1 VLRRDAKP
9 RLDPWY
15 MIVGPLDHH
24 QETSVEP
31 SWPEMRLT
39 GRVAVVTGGSRGIG
53 RSIAEALA
61 AHGAA
66 VAIMY
71 REREAPAREFEAD
84 VQARGGRAWAGQCHV
99 GDEASVAA
107 FFETATTQLG
117 PVDILV
123 NNAGVTR
130 DAHVVFHDRARWD
143 EVLSVNLDGAYYC
156 VRAVVRGMLLRR
168 WGRIINVSSP
178 SARLPLTGQ
187 ISYAASK
194 AGLEGLT
201 RALSRDL
208 AAKGVLVNAVSPG
221 LIETEM
227 LGSVSESARAE
238 YLKAVPIGRTG
249 RPREVAAVVA
259 FLASDAASYITG
271 QVIGVDGGL
280 G

>member
-1 VLRRDAKP
+1 LADHPVASALRAPFDTG
-9 RLDPWY
+9 L
-15 MIVGPLDHH
+15 H
-24 QETSVEP
+24 
-31 SWPEMRLT
+31 
-39 GRVAVVTGGSRGIG
+39 GRVAIVTGGSRGIG

-61 AHGAA
+61 AKGAA
-66 VAIMY
+66 VGVMF
-71 REREAPAREFEAD
+71 REREEPAREFEAIVRD
-84 VQARGGRAWAGQCHV
+84 AGGRAWAGQCEVSDESSV
-99 GDEASVAA
+99 GR
-107 FFETATTQLG
+107 FFEAATAALG
-117 PVDILV
+117 AVDILV
-123 NNAGVTR
+123 NNAGISR
-130 DAHVVFHDRARWD
+130 DAHVVFHDRVKWD
-143 EVLSVNLDGAYYC
+143 AVLSVNLDAAYYC
-156 VRAVVRGMLLRR
+156 VRAVVRSMLLRR

-227 LGSVSESARAE
+227 LEMMPESARAE
-238 YLKAVPIGRTG
+238 HLKGVPIGRTG
-249 RPREVAAVVA
+249 QPHEVGAVVA

>member
-1 VLRRDAKP
+1 LADHPVASALRAPFD
-9 RLDPWY
+9 
-15 MIVGPLDHH
+15 
-24 QETSVEP
+24 TS
-31 SWPEMRLT
+31 LH
-39 GRVAVVTGGSRGIG
+39 GRVAIVTGGSRGIG

-61 AHGAA
+61 ARGAA
-66 VAIMY
+66 VGVMFH
-71 REREAPAREFEAD
+71 EREEPAREFEAM
-84 VQARGGRAWAGQCHV
+84 VR
-99 GDEASVAA
+99 DESSVVR
-107 FFETATTQLG
+107 FFETATAALG

-123 NNAGVTR
+123 NNAGISR
-130 DAHVVFHDRARWD
+130 DAHVVFHDRVKWD
-143 EVLSVNLDGAYYC
+143 AVLSVNLDAAYYC
-156 VRAVVRGMLLRR
+156 VRAVVRSMLLRR

-227 LGSVSESARAE
+227 LEMMPESARAE
-238 YLKAVPIGRTG
+238 HLKGVPIGRTG
-249 RPREVAAVVA
+249 QPHEVGAVVA